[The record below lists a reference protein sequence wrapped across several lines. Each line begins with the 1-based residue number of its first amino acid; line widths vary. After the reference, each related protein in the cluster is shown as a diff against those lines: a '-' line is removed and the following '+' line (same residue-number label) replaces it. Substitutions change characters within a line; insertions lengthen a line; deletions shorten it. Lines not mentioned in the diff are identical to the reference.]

1 MLTKIIKRDG
11 REVNFSIEK
20 LQMQFLRLRSLW
32 AARTMRNR
40 LRWQTRWSFTWRI
53 GHSEADG
60 RAGAGRRGKGLD

>member
-20 LQMQFLRLRSLW
+20 IANAIFKAAQSMGGKDYEESL
-32 AARTMRNR
+32 ALAN
-40 LRWQTRWSFTWRI
+40 Q